1 MHNMRKTKVKRKS
14 RRRVYTKKMR
24 GGVVYKCKNNGYKT
38 GYNATDFNIA
48 MKLLNGER
56 AREGYARKACSMND
70 FTWST

>member
-1 MHNMRKTKVKRKS
+1 MYNMRKTKVKRKS

-38 GYNATDFNIA
+38 GYNATDFNIK
-48 MKLLNGER
+48 MKLLNGEI
-56 AREGYARKACSMND
+56 ARGNYARKACSMND